1 MTQAAG
7 FCQLNRLHL
16 INDSATTENYSV
28 KVATQKE
35 TAMTDNFNN
44 SASVAQGEA
53 LAMRAERELQR
64 NPSANLVQ
72 FLRNDLA
79 SYKQTGDSGA
89 YNQVVSSMTA
99 KLEKDGLLPMMAL
112 QAGMED
118 FDDISRDHKTVSKD
132 ALIYS
137 KKPVA
142 ANAFEAFLDDAG
154 RNYMQRNFDGLK
166 NQKREG
172 WGKFFG
178 NSEISRK
185 DMMKAIDKEQE
196 QVLKHKLPYV
206 SSTYINFEPP
216 KPVKTEPQ
224 KLEVPK
230 LETKTAEVK
239 KEVLPE
245 TKKAA
250 ETPIASTQYKV
261 KPNDTLNEIITAKYK
276 TLPKADQDAAMQL
289 IIQLNPSI
297 KNINQIRVDDT
308 LNLPTEV
315 ALVSH
320 ARKNR
325 GAVVRKQI
333 SAK

>member
-1 MTQAAG
+1 
-7 FCQLNRLHL
+7 
-16 INDSATTENYSV
+16 
-28 KVATQKE
+28 
-35 TAMTDNFNN
+35 MTDNFNN
-44 SASVAQGEA
+44 STSVAQGEA
-53 LAMRAERELQR
+53 LAMRAEQELQR

-99 KLEKDGLLPMMAL
+99 KLERDGLLPMMAL

-118 FDDISRDHKTVSKD
+118 FDDISRDHKKISKD

-154 RNYMQRNFDGLK
+154 RKYMQRNFDGLK
-166 NQKREG
+166 NEKREG
-172 WGKFFG
+172 FWGFLGKSD
-178 NSEISRK
+178 SEISRK

-206 SSTYINFEPP
+206 SSSYINFEPP

-224 KLEVPK
+224 KIDVPK
-230 LETKTAEVK
+230 PETKAAEVK

-245 TKKAA
+245 TKKAV

-276 TLPKADQDAAMQL
+276 TLPKTEQDAAMQL

-320 ARKNR
+320 ARRNR

-333 SAK
+333 STK